1 MLAFWTSFLFVA
13 LAEMAD
19 KTQLL
24 AIAFAAKYKVY
35 QVLLAISLA
44 TIVIQTLAVAVGELL
59 TKVVPLDVI
68 SLIAAISFI
77 IFGLWT
83 LRDNSLDNENKKES
97 RFGPVA
103 TVAIAFFIAEMG
115 DKTQLATI
123 SLAIEYHNFLAVLLG
138 TTIGMVTAN
147 VIGIIAGVLIKKHL
161 PENIIKWS
169 SAAIFIIFGLI
180 AIYKILSIKLNL
192 LTTLSVLVFVIIA
205 TLIGIYF
212 ISKKPKK
219 LKRT

>member
-24 AIAFAAKYKVY
+24 AIAFATRYKVY
-35 QVLLAISLA
+35 QVLLAISFA
-44 TIVIQTLAVAVGELL
+44 TIVSQTLAVVVGELL

-83 LRDNSLDNENKKES
+83 LHGDSLNNENQKEL
-97 RFGPVA
+97 RLGPIA
-103 TVAIAFFIAEMG
+103 TVAIAFFMAEMG

-123 SLAIEYHNFLAVLLG
+123 SLAIEYNNFLAVLAG
-138 TTIGMVTAN
+138 TTIGMVMAN
-147 VIGIIAGVLIKKHL
+147 VIGIIAGIIMKKHL
-161 PENIIKWS
+161 PENIIKWF
-169 SAAIFIIFGLI
+169 SAVIFIIFGLI
-180 AIYKILSIKLNL
+180 GTYKITSTKLNTSATLSILGLVIIITATAIYFLSIERRNRL
-192 LTTLSVLVFVIIA
+192 
-205 TLIGIYF
+205 
-212 ISKKPKK
+212 
-219 LKRT
+219 